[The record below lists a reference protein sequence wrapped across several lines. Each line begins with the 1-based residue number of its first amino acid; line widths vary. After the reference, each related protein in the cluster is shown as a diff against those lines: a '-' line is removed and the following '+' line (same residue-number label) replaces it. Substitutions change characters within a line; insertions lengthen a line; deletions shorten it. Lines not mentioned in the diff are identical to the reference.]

1 MAPPR
6 TSGGMKRILVAAL
19 SAVAVVSTGGVATAE
34 TPDDVS
40 YSSLSVAVAALAD
53 DDPAP
58 TDWTTHAPDND
69 SASHLDAF
77 AASGGR
83 TGWFGQSWYDLD
95 GNGCDTRDDILKR
108 DLGDIVY
115 RDRSACVVAAGILE
129 DPYTGATIRFKRG
142 KETSQDVQIDHVI
155 PLGFVYAHGGWRWGA
170 DTRLAVANDP
180 LNLLAVDGHANSS
193 KSDAG
198 PATSPKGTGADYV
211 VNGGGGWLP
220 DNSDYTCRYAA
231 RFARVA
237 LKYELGLGKAD
248 SVALSKIL
256 TQCATTE
263 DALQPSPSD
272 EAAPASGVADLFA
285 LPQPIRRL
293 RERVEGW
300 LTEHPIYVVGAALGL
315 YLMAT
320 RTTRGRR

>member
-1 MAPPR
+1 
-6 TSGGMKRILVAAL
+6 
-19 SAVAVVSTGGVATAE
+19 
-34 TPDDVS
+34 
-40 YSSLSVAVAALAD
+40 
-53 DDPAP
+53 
-58 TDWTTHAPDND
+58 
-69 SASHLDAF
+69 
-77 AASGGR
+77 
-83 TGWFGQSWYDLD
+83 
-95 GNGCDTRDDILKR
+95 
-108 DLGDIVY
+108 
-115 RDRSACVVAAGILE
+115 VVAAGTLE

-155 PLGFVYAHGGWRWGA
+155 PLGFVYAHGGWKWDA
-170 DTRLAVANDP
+170 DTRLAIANDP
-180 LNLLAVDGHANSS
+180 LNLLAVDGRANSS

-198 PATSPKGTGADYV
+198 PATSPKGTGADYI

-237 LKYELGLGKAD
+237 LKYELGLGKTD

-263 DALQPSPSD
+263 DKPQPSPPN
-272 EAAPASGVADLFA
+272 EAAPASGTADLLT

-293 RERVEGW
+293 WGEIEDW
-300 LTEHPIYVVGAALGL
+300 LIEHPIYVVGAALGL

-320 RTTRGRR
+320 RMTRGRR